1 MKPKLTLVG
10 AGPGDPELLTLKG
23 LKALQ
28 TADVILYDA
37 LASKEI
43 LEMVPSYIS
52 KIYVGKMLGNY
63 VLNQLE
69 INQLI
74 VELALEKGHVVRL
87 KGGDPFVLGRGYEE
101 IEYAQKFGI
110 ETAVVPGLSSSTSV
124 AGYNGI
130 PVTSRGYADSF
141 WVLTGTTKEGQLSAD
156 MKLAAKSN
164 ATIIILMGM
173 SKIIDIINLFKING
187 KSETPM
193 AIIQNGTRANQKM
206 VLGTVKNISTQLK
219 LSNISN
225 PAIIIIGEVVALHK
239 DFESMYSLLNNKQLV

>member
-1 MKPKLTLVG
+1 MLPKLTLVG

-43 LEMVPSYIS
+43 LNMVPSHIT

-69 INQLI
+69 INELI
-74 VELALEKGHVVRL
+74 VELAFEKGHVVRL

-110 ETAVVPGLSSSTSV
+110 ETAVIPGLSSSTSV

-164 ATIIILMGM
+164 ATIIVLMGM
-173 SKIIDIINLFKING
+173 SKINEIVGLFDQRG
-187 KSETPM
+187 KSNMPI
-193 AIIQNGTRANQKM
+193 AIIQNGTRNNQKM
-206 VLGTVKNISTQLK
+206 VLGTVNNISIK
-219 LSNISN
+219 LQKSTISN

-239 DFESMYSLLNNKQLV
+239 DFESMYSLLKNNQLV